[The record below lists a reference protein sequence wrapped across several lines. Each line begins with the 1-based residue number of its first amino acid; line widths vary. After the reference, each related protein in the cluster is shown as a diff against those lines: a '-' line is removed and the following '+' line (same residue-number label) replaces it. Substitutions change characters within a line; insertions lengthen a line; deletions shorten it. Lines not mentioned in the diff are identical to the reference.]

1 MNEMR
6 IVKPLVD
13 EALRISEM
21 ARNSDNYLYYMVCKA
36 KLAARG
42 IDIDQISFTDALLRK
57 NELSIPIFESCRRA
71 RQKAQRAN
79 PDLAAS
85 DEVEAMRTINER
97 KVRKFARTTNEQ
109 VS

>member
-1 MNEMR
+1 MNEVR
-6 IVKPLVD
+6 LVKPLVD
-13 EALRISEM
+13 EALRISEK

-42 IDIDQISFTDALLRK
+42 IDIDQISFTEALLRSS
-57 NELSIPIFESCRRA
+57 ELGIPVFESCRRA

-85 DEVEAMRTINER
+85 DEVEAMRAVKEGEYR
-97 KVRKFARTTNEQ
+97 EFARDYR
-109 VS
+109 